1 MRSKKGKKN
10 FKIPL
15 VISIVLYTGRE
26 VWNIAD
32 EIERI
37 QEKLEGYEEPFGKY
51 TLIDINQDSDEK
63 LLYEKTLRHSSEEIT
78 KYEKIADQFE
88 FRKSVIEEALK
99 EANIKLEDLDAIV
112 GRGGL
117 LRPIQGGTYKVSEV
131 MVEDLKVGILGQHAS
146 NLGGIIAKEMA
157 DEVSIPS
164 FIVDPVVVDE
174 MEDVARISGVPEIP
188 RVSIFHA
195 LNQKAIGRRA
205 AQDMNKK
212 YEDCNFLIVH
222 MGGGVTVGAHRKGK
236 VIDNTNGLDGEGPFS
251 PERSGGLPVGGLM
264 RLCYGDE
271 LSKSELGKRIK
282 GNGGVVAYLGTN
294 DIRDVED
301 MISKGDEKANLIYE
315 AMVYQICKEI
325 GAYATV
331 LKGDVDAIILTGG
344 IAYSKKIREEI
355 ESRVKFIAPVISYP
369 GEDEMIA
376 LAQGG
381 LRVLNGEEKAL
392 DYEKEA
398 LAY

>member
-1 MRSKKGKKN
+1 MGDY
-10 FKIPL
+10 KILTINPG
-15 VISIVLYTGRE
+15 STSTK
-26 VWNIAD
+26 IAVF
-32 EIERI
+32 EN
-37 QEKLEGYEEPFGKY
+37 EE
-51 TLIDINQDSDEK
+51 
-63 LLYEKTLRHSSEEIT
+63 LLYEKTLRHSSEEIG
-78 KYEKIADQFE
+78 KYEKVADQFE
-88 FRKSVIEEALK
+88 FRKGVIEESLK
-99 EANIKLEDLDAIV
+99 EADLKVEDLDAIV

-117 LRPIQGGTYKVSEV
+117 LKPIQGGTYKVSDV
-131 MVEDLKVGILGQHAS
+131 MVKDLKVGILGEHAS

-188 RVSIFHA
+188 RISIFHA

-205 AQDMNKK
+205 AKDMNKN
-212 YEDCNFLIVH
+212 YEDCNLLIVH
-222 MGGGVTVGAHRKGK
+222 MGGGVTVGAHKKGKVIDNTNGLDGEGPFSPERSGGVTVGAHKKGK

-264 RLCYGDE
+264 KLCYGDQ
-271 LSKSELGKRIK
+271 LSKAEIGKRIK

-301 MISKGDEKANLIYE
+301 MISKGDEKAALIYD

-331 LKGDVDAIILTGG
+331 LKGEVDAIILTGG
-344 IAYSKKIREEI
+344 IAYSQTIREKI
-355 ESRVKFIAPVISYP
+355 EDRVKFIAPVKAYP

-381 LRVLNGEEKAL
+381 LRVLNGEETAL

>member
-1 MRSKKGKKN
+1 MGEYKILTINPGSTSTKIAVFKN
-10 FKIPL
+10 
-15 VISIVLYTGRE
+15 
-26 VWNIAD
+26 
-32 EIERI
+32 
-37 QEKLEGYEEPFGKY
+37 EE
-51 TLIDINQDSDEK
+51 

-174 MEDVARISGVPEIP
+174 MEDVARLSGVPEMP
-188 RVSIFHA
+188 RISIFHA

-205 AQDMNKK
+205 AADIGKK

-222 MGGGVTVGAHRKGK
+222 MGGGVTVGAHKKGR

-251 PERSGGLPVGGLM
+251 PERSGGLPVGALF
-264 RLCYGDE
+264 RACYGNE
-271 LSKSELGKRIK
+271 MTKEQVAKRIK
-282 GNGGVVAYLGTN
+282 GQGGVVAYLGTN
-294 DIRDVED
+294 DIREVEAR
-301 MISKGDEKANLIYE
+301 INEGDEKAKLVHE
-315 AMVYQICKEI
+315 AMIYQICKEI

-331 LKGDVDAIILTGG
+331 LKGDIDAIILTGG
-344 IAYSKKIREEI
+344 IAYSAKVRAMIEE
-355 ESRVKFIAPVISYP
+355 RVSFLGKVMAYP
-369 GEDEMIA
+369 GEDEMSA
-376 LAQGG
+376 LVEGG
-381 LRVLNGEEKAL
+381 LRVLKGEE
-392 DYEKEA
+392 EA
-398 LAY
+398 LIY

>member
-1 MRSKKGKKN
+1 MEKY
-10 FKIPL
+10 KILAINPG
-15 VISIVLYTGRE
+15 STSTK
-26 VWNIAD
+26 IAVF
-32 EIERI
+32 EN
-37 QEKLEGYEEPFGKY
+37 EE
-51 TLIDINQDSDEK
+51 LI
-63 LLYEKTLRHSSEEIT
+63 YEKTLRHSSEEIN
-78 KYEKIADQFE
+78 KYENISDQFK
-88 FRKSVIEEALK
+88 FRKDVIEEALK
-99 EANIKLEDLDAIV
+99 EANLEVQDLSAIV

-117 LRPIQGGTYKVSEV
+117 LKPIVGGTYKVSDL
-131 MVEDLKVGILGQHAS
+131 MVEDLKIGVLGQHAS
-146 NLGGIIAKEMA
+146 NLGGIIARQMA

-174 MEDVARISGVPEIP
+174 MEDIARISGVPEIP
-188 RVSIFHA
+188 RISIFHA

-205 AQDMNKK
+205 AKDMDKK

-222 MGGGVTVGAHRKGK
+222 MGGGVTVGAHKNGK

-264 RLCYGDE
+264 RLCYSDE
-271 LSKSELGKRIK
+271 LTKEEIGKRIK

-294 DIRDVED
+294 DIREVEK
-301 MISKGDEKANLIYE
+301 MISNGDQKAELIYD

-344 IAYSKKIREEI
+344 IAYSSRIREEI
-355 ESRVKFIAPVISYP
+355 EDRVKFIAPVKAYP

-381 LRVLNGEEKAL
+381 LRVLRGEEEAL
-392 DYEKEA
+392 DY
-398 LAY
+398 